1 MVCCGFSMAFSL
13 PFLVF
18 IFLCDLCARYGK
30 HLHVTRMQLWGQ
42 NVIYFNGFMTAV
54 DQQHS
59 FSANFAH
66 ILCITIRF
74 AWNSQEFHRLF
85 MREPCTNVEFIYL
98 PLLTEPMERKC
109 VLSFIFVGKMDNR
122 KKVENFFFCS
132 RMKCQKFYQF
142 RCIVWRMS
150 AHWAWNVIVELN

>member
-1 MVCCGFSMAFSL
+1 MVCGCSMALSL
-13 PFLVF
+13 PFPVF
-18 IFLCDLCARYGK
+18 IFLCDLRARYGK

-54 DQQHS
+54 HQQHS
-59 FSANFAH
+59 LSANFAH

-74 AWNSQEFHRLF
+74 AWDFQEFPQLF
-85 MREPCTNVEFIYL
+85 MRAPCTNVEFIYL
-98 PLLTEPMERKC
+98 PNPYGTQELQFRWQWITE
-109 VLSFIFVGKMDNR
+109 
-122 KKVENFFFCS
+122 KKLRTLFCCCS
-132 RMKCQKFYQF
+132 RAKCQKFYQF